1 MMRISVVIVTR
12 NRPAALR
19 DSLESLG
26 SEHQVIVVDN
36 GTAGAELGSL
46 EDAFPHVRWIRL
58 PKNFGLTKALNLG
71 LRSAEGEFVLFLHDD
86 TRIPGFGVSELADVL
101 ESHPEVGAVAPLLVD
116 AMGHPTPQIR
126 ENPPYSELVPVSAST
141 DVDVSSVSG
150 AALMVRAFFLKA
162 MRQID
167 ERYGNF
173 GSDLDLCAQVIRRA
187 NKKIRIVQSVRA
199 VHQATPSISNLLTAD
214 RTIGTAVYLSKYQSA
229 ATGVKL
235 RVSSALSAIVS
246 LRWALAKY
254 LLSNQ
259 KLDGT
264 Q

>member
-1 MMRISVVIVTR
+1 MNRISVVIVTR
-12 NRPAALR
+12 NRVEQLR
-19 DSLESLG
+19 ESLESLG
-26 SEHQVIVVDN
+26 AEHQIIVVDN
-36 GTAGAELGSL
+36 GTEGGLGTL
-46 EDAFPHVRWIRL
+46 EEAFPHVRWIRL
-58 PKNFGLTKALNLG
+58 SKNFGLTKALNLG

-86 TRIPGFGVSELADVL
+86 TRIPGAGVSELADVL
-101 ESHPEVGAVAPLLVD
+101 EQYSELGAVAPLLVD
-116 AMGHPTPQIR
+116 AMGHPTPQVR
-126 ENPPYSELVPVSAST
+126 AHPPGPELVPVAG
-141 DVDVSSVSG
+141 SSDFDAESVTG
-150 AALMVRAFFLKA
+150 AALMVRGFFLKA

-199 VHQATPSISNLLTAD
+199 VHSASPAQSSLLDAD
-214 RTIGTAVYLSKYQSA
+214 AVIGTAVYLGKYQSA
-229 ATGVKL
+229 AAGIKY
-235 RVSSALSAIVS
+235 RASAILGS
-246 LRWALAKY
+246 IFTFRLPLAKY

>member
-1 MMRISVVIVTR
+1 MSRISVVIVTR
-12 NRPAALR
+12 NRTGQLR
-19 DSLESLG
+19 ESLECLG
-26 SEHQVIVVDN
+26 TEHQLIVVDN
-36 GTAGAELGSL
+36 GTEGGLGPL
-46 EDAFPHVRWIRL
+46 EEDFPHVRWIRL

-86 TRIPGFGVSELADVL
+86 TRIPGAGVSELADVL
-101 ESHPEVGAVAPLLVD
+101 DQHVELGAVAPLLVD
-116 AMGHPTPQIR
+116 SMGHPTPQVR
-126 ENPPYSELVPVSAST
+126 QNAPSPELTPCTATTDIDVP
-141 DVDVSSVSG
+141 SVTG

-199 VHQATPSISNLLTAD
+199 VHASIPAQSTLLSAD
-214 RTIGTAVYLSKYQSA
+214 CAIGTAVYLAKYQGTA
-229 ATGVKL
+229 VGLKHRATSVL
-235 RVSSALSAIVS
+235 NAIVS
-246 LRWALAKY
+246 FRWPLAKH
-254 LLSNQ
+254 LLASQ
-259 KLDGT
+259 KIDGT

>member
-1 MMRISVVIVTR
+1 MSRISVVIVTR
-12 NRPAALR
+12 NRPTQLR
-19 DSLESLG
+19 QSLESLG

-36 GTAGAELGSL
+36 GTEGAEFSSL
-46 EDAFPHVRWIRL
+46 EDEFPNVRWIRL

-86 TRIPGFGVSELADVL
+86 TRIPAAGVSELADVL

-116 AMGHPTPQIR
+116 DMGHPTPQIR
-126 ENPPYSELVPVSAST
+126 ENPPDPELTPVSAMT
-141 DVDVSSVSG
+141 DVDVASLTG

-199 VHQATPSISNLLTAD
+199 VHSPTPAVSNLLIAD

-229 ATGVKL
+229 ATGIKL
-235 RVSSALSAIVS
+235 RVSSALTAIVS
-246 LRWALAKY
+246 LRWAVAKY

>member
-1 MMRISVVIVTR
+1 MSRVSVVIVTR
-12 NRPAALR
+12 NRVRQLR
-19 DSLESLG
+19 ESLESLG
-26 SEHQVIVVDN
+26 TEHQIVVVDN
-36 GTAGAELGSL
+36 GTEGALGSL
-46 EDAFPHVRWIRL
+46 EETFPHVRWIRL

-86 TRIPGFGVSELADVL
+86 TRIPGNGVSELADVL
-101 ESHPEVGAVAPLLVD
+101 EQHVELGAVAPLLVD
-116 AMGHPTPQIR
+116 AMGNPTPQVCTH
-126 ENPPYSELVPVSAST
+126 PPKAELVPVAGNSDI
-141 DVDVSSVSG
+141 DVESVTG
-150 AALMVRAFFLKA
+150 AALMVRGFFLKA

-187 NKKIRIVQSVRA
+187 NKKIRVLQSVRA
-199 VHQATPSISNLLTAD
+199 VHSASPAQSALLDAD
-214 RTIGTAVYLSKYQSA
+214 AAIGTAVYLAKYQGA
-229 ATGVKL
+229 AAGLKY
-235 RVSSALSAIVS
+235 RVAAILGSIFTFRLV
-246 LRWALAKY
+246 LAKH